1 MTRSGYSALEISSY
15 RPRAEIYI
23 FTNNKPLLKSMS
35 LVWGVR
41 GFYYDKYESTDQT
54 FTDVIEVLQSNGLV
68 KKDDIVI
75 HTASMPI
82 KQKSMANSI
91 KISVIE

>member
-1 MTRSGYSALEISSY
+1 
-15 RPRAEIYI
+15 
-23 FTNNKPLLKSMS
+23 MS

-54 FTDVIEVLQSNGLV
+54 FTDVIDVLKANQLV
-68 KKDDIVI
+68 SKDDIVI

-91 KISVIE
+91 KISVVE